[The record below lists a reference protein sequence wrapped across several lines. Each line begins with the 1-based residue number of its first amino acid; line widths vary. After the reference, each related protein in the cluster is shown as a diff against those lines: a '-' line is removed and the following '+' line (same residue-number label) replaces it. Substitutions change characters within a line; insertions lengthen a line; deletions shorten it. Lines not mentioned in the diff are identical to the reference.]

1 MPFRIV
7 FFLLVALGIGAPLGL
22 AQAQEEK
29 AVRTYTPQQLL
40 QAAGKALSVNALKD
54 AETILKVIRPESVDV
69 QELDFLWGTLALKKG
84 DTDEA
89 IKRFRAILAR
99 DPTLLRVR
107 LDLALAFFRNE
118 DDSSAEYHFRQVLS
132 DETKLTQ
139 ATVNNIVILLDQI
152 RRRKK
157 WSVSVNGYLNLDDN
171 VNSSTKAK
179 TIPLFG
185 LPATL
190 SEDARQKSGI
200 GLTLNVSGG
209 YEWRM
214 QPDRRFRVGGGVFT
228 KTFKNNNYNDHTV
241 TGFAGP
247 RFLFPTHEIRP
258 ELTGRVRRL
267 DDKVYS
273 RAGGL
278 KLSGVWLPDRN
289 LRLDGSA
296 SAERIFYVNPAT
308 GDGSYKTVNLGAS
321 RALTSSTQLHGSVG
335 YTREKVDARSRSWK
349 EGWVSFNLTQEFPM
363 GFVVTLSP
371 TYQQRLYDIP
381 ILAYSRERREDKRYI
396 GRLKLS
402 NRGIELFG
410 FMPTFSVVHER
421 RKSNYPLN
429 EYQRTYGEFGLV
441 RIF

>member
-1 MPFRIV
+1 MPFRAV
-7 FFLLVALGIGAPLGL
+7 LFLVAALGITAADGL
-22 AQAQEEK
+22 VHAQEK
-29 AVRTYTPQQLL
+29 TTVRKYTPQQLL
-40 QAAGKALSVNALKD
+40 QAAGKALSANALKD
-54 AETILKVIRPESVDV
+54 AETILSVIRPESVDV

-84 DTDEA
+84 DMDEA
-89 IKRFRAILAR
+89 IKRYRAILAR
-99 DPTLLRVR
+99 DPSLLRVR

-118 DDSSAEYHFRQVLS
+118 EDSSAEYHFRQVLS
-132 DETKLTQ
+132 DEKKLTK
-139 ATVNNIVILLDQI
+139 ATVNNIMILLDQI

-171 VNSSTKAK
+171 VNSATKAK
-179 TIPLFG
+179 TISLFG

-209 YEWRM
+209 YEWRI
-214 QPDRRFRVGGGVFT
+214 QPDRRFRVGGGLYT
-228 KTFKNNNYNDHTV
+228 KTFKNNNYNDHTA

-247 RFLFPTHEIRP
+247 RFLFKTHEIRP

-278 KLSGVWLPDRN
+278 KLSGIWLPLQN
-289 LRLDGSA
+289 LRLEGSG

-308 GDGSYKTVNLGAS
+308 GDGSYKSVSLGAS
-321 RALTSSTQLHGSVG
+321 RALTTSTQLHGSIG
-335 YTREKVDARSRSWK
+335 YTRERVDERSRSWK
-349 EGWVSFNLTQEFPM
+349 EGSVSFNLTQEFPK

-402 NRGIELFG
+402 NRSIELFG

-421 RKSNYPLN
+421 RKTNYPLN
-429 EYQRTYGEFGLV
+429 EYQRTYGELGLV